1 MSSIDIDRLAS
12 QFDRSMTIK
21 GKTPINATPNTF
33 NVVKK
38 NFSGEKKRHAR
49 QYFKNQMRENRL
61 QNEEQK
67 MKEMLKRPKEEKVRY
82 DTHRIA
88 FTANSADEELND
100 LHYANFLGDKY
111 GDNKAPYNSVMP
123 VNVKFCDAMREE
135 RDDDEQSC
143 DSLARKGRELAAEPD
158 EPSGYDHVFEDGCP
172 NCGGIECICD
182 KRCQCE
188 GCCYNRETAG
198 RSVWPD
204 EADCA
209 PPLCSDDIDVC
220 ENLEWVEA
228 LVKRQHASYLE
239 AMKAVEDEENA
250 IEWEDED
257 FSRNTQIVDVVSE

>member
-1 MSSIDIDRLAS
+1 MSSADIDRLAS

-88 FTANSADEELND
+88 FTPNSADEELND

-111 GDNKAPYNSVMP
+111 GDNKAPYNSVTH
-123 VNVKFCDAMREE
+123 VNLKFCDAMREE
-135 RDDDEQSC
+135 GEANDEQSC
-143 DSLARKGRELAAEPD
+143 DSL
-158 EPSGYDHVFEDGCP
+158 
-172 NCGGIECICD
+172 
-182 KRCQCE
+182 
-188 GCCYNRETAG
+188 
-198 RSVWPD
+198 
-204 EADCA
+204 
-209 PPLCSDDIDVC
+209 SDDETC
-220 ENLEWVEA
+220 ELSLGSGEEYDDEVYQNLEWVEA
-228 LVKRQHASYLE
+228 IVKRQHQSYIQ
-239 AMKAVEDEENA
+239 AIEDEEVG
-250 IEWEDED
+250 IEWEDEEPPLKRARLD
-257 FSRNTQIVDVVSE
+257 DETFNV